1 MKKRLTVGLFMDSY
15 FPMIDGVTMVMDNYA
30 KRLGKYGDVIVF
42 VPDISKGTFD
52 DSKLGYKVVRCK
64 CVKMPILDYSFPLP
78 HIDRE
83 FMKEIEQYKLDIVH
97 IHSPFVM
104 GRLGIK
110 YAQKHKIPVVGTM
123 HSQFKQDFKRAVKSD
138 HLASGLNKV
147 PIHEFNKCDEC
158 WAVNKEVARIFYED
172 YHCKTMPRVMNNSTE
187 MLPLPDPKAADERIN
202 KLHGIAEDEK
212 VLLFVG
218 RINKL
223 KNIFFIIDSL
233 KVINE
238 KYPDFKYKMLFVG
251 SGQDEEELKE
261 MIHKNHMEDK
271 VIMVGRVTDRELLAS
286 YYKRA
291 NLFLFPS
298 LYDASSIV
306 QIEAASQKTPTMFL
320 KGAAT
325 ASTVT
330 DRVNGYLSEN
340 DPEIYARDIVNIFK
354 DEKAYNELCENAFR
368 DLYKNWDDTVK
379 EVYERYQYLYE
390 KKQRENAEKEERK
403 QRRKKLEK

>member
-1 MKKRLTVGLFMDSY
+1 MR
-15 FPMIDGVTMVMDNYA
+15 
-30 KRLGKYGDVIVF
+30 KY
-42 VPDISKGTFD
+42 
-52 DSKLGYKVVRCK
+52 YC
-64 CVKMPILDYSFPLP
+64 
-78 HIDRE
+78 
-83 FMKEIEQYKLDIVH
+83 
-97 IHSPFVM
+97 
-104 GRLGIK
+104 
-110 YAQKHKIPVVGTM
+110 
-123 HSQFKQDFKRAVKSD
+123 
-138 HLASGLNKV
+138 
-147 PIHEFNKCDEC
+147 
-158 WAVNKEVARIFYED
+158 
-172 YHCKTMPRVMNNSTE
+172 
-187 MLPLPDPKAADERIN
+187 
-202 KLHGIAEDEK
+202 
-212 VLLFVG
+212 LLVEL
-218 RINKL
+218 I
-223 KNIFFIIDSL
+223 IFFIIDSL

-320 KGAAT
+320 RGAAT

-379 EVYERYQYLYE
+379 EVYERYEYLYE
-390 KKQRENAEKEERK
+390 KKQRENREKEEKKLRRK
-403 QRRKKLEK
+403 QLEK

>member
-1 MKKRLTVGLFMDSY
+1 
-15 FPMIDGVTMVMDNYA
+15 
-30 KRLGKYGDVIVF
+30 
-42 VPDISKGTFD
+42 
-52 DSKLGYKVVRCK
+52 
-64 CVKMPILDYSFPLP
+64 
-78 HIDRE
+78 
-83 FMKEIEQYKLDIVH
+83 
-97 IHSPFVM
+97 
-104 GRLGIK
+104 
-110 YAQKHKIPVVGTM
+110 
-123 HSQFKQDFKRAVKSD
+123 
-138 HLASGLNKV
+138 
-147 PIHEFNKCDEC
+147 
-158 WAVNKEVARIFYED
+158 
-172 YHCKTMPRVMNNSTE
+172 
-187 MLPLPDPKAADERIN
+187 
-202 KLHGIAEDEK
+202 
-212 VLLFVG
+212 
-218 RINKL
+218 
-223 KNIFFIIDSL
+223 
-233 KVINE
+233 
-238 KYPDFKYKMLFVG
+238 MLFVG
-251 SGQDEEELKE
+251 SGQDEDELKE
-261 MIHKNHMEDK
+261 KIKKNHMEDK

-306 QIEAASQKTPTMFL
+306 QIEAASQKSPTMFL

-403 QRRKKLEK
+403 QRRKELEK